1 MDMTHLQPFLD
12 AMHRGD
18 PAALPAHMSEDV
30 VLRSPI
36 LADPIQ
42 GRVAVGRLLAV
53 LLQVADSFTVTDLV
67 AADTHA
73 AVFIRIRSGDVTVEG
88 VDDMH
93 VDSAGLVTGMTIQWR
108 PLPALVAM
116 QQRLAPLIGAP
127 ALMLVSA

>member
-18 PAALPAHMSEDV
+18 STSLSRHMSEDV

-36 LADPIQ
+36 LADPVE
-42 GRVAVGRLLAV
+42 GKAAVSKLLAV
-53 LLQVADSFTVTDLV
+53 LLRVADSFTVTDLV

-73 AVFIRIRSGDVTVEG
+73 VVFVTIRSGDVIVDG

-93 VDSAGLVTGMTIQWR
+93 VDAAGLVKSMTIQWR
-108 PLPALVAM
+108 PLPAVVAM

-127 ALMLVSA
+127 ILKLIPT

>member
-1 MDMTHLQPFLD
+1 MNMNHLQPFLD

-18 PAALPAHMSEDV
+18 SAALSAHMSEDV

-36 LADPIQ
+36 LADPIE
-42 GRVAVGRLLAV
+42 GKVAVSRLLAV

-67 AADTHA
+67 PADTHA
-73 AVFIRIRSGDVTVEG
+73 AVFVRIHSGEIMIEG

-93 VDSAGLVTGMTIQWR
+93 VDSAGLVTSMTIQWR
-108 PLPALVAM
+108 PLPALVEM

-127 ALMLVSA
+127 ALRLVAA

>member
-12 AMHRGD
+12 AMHGGD
-18 PAALPAHMSEDV
+18 PAAVSAHMSEDV

-42 GRVAVGRLLAV
+42 GKAAVGRLLAV
-53 LLQVADSFTVTDLV
+53 LLQVVDSFTVTDLI
-67 AADTHA
+67 AASTHA
-73 AVFIRIRSGDVTVEG
+73 AVFVTIRSGEVTVDG

-93 VDSAGLVTGMTIQWR
+93 VDAAGLVTSMTIQWR
-108 PLPALVAM
+108 PLAAVVAM

-127 ALMLVSA
+127 ALTLVPA

>member
-12 AMHRGD
+12 AMHRRD
-18 PAALPAHMSEDV
+18 PAALPGHMTEDV
-30 VLRSPI
+30 ILRSPI
-36 LADPIQ
+36 LADPVQ
-42 GRVAVGRLLAV
+42 GRTAVGRLLAV

-67 AADTHA
+67 AADSHA
-73 AVFIRIRSGDVTVEG
+73 AVFVTIRCGAITVDG

-93 VDSAGLVTGMTIQWR
+93 VDAAGLVASMTIQWR

-127 ALMLVSA
+127 ALTLVPA